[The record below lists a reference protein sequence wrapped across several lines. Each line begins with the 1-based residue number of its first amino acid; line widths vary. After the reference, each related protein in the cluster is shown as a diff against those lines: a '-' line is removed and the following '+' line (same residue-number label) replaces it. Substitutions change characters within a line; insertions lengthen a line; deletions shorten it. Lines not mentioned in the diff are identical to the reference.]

1 MIFNHNIVVVLYF
14 CNSQTQEWM
23 VSEVTQTK
31 VLWGTN
37 CPSYFFLDQHVC
49 YENAFVILHIRHSE
63 KPDDFLSLSVPFHWW
78 NTHVRRSQSP
88 LLHGGPKPTTIV
100 SRQRK
105 EHWAGQTVHLSLHH
119 ETVIRPTPVL
129 DMGNLLGNTTS
140 IIIKTHAL
148 YLQPHCVINGSM
160 LLLEKK
166 PSTRRKYDLKKENL
180 SSMCYHWAC
189 LTVLGETLI
198 IINYKCTSYIS
209 NMSDFW
215 NYLKLYRMH
224 ELLPSFNFFTHR
236 SLLCGLGAKI

>member
-31 VLWGTN
+31 VLWVTN

-49 YENAFVILHIRHSE
+49 YKNAFVILHIRHSE
-63 KPDDFLSLSVPFHWW
+63 KPDDFLSLSLC
-78 NTHVRRSQSP
+78 P
-88 LLHGGPKPTTIV
+88 LSLVKHSCEEKSITTTPRWTKAIV

-119 ETVIRPTPVL
+119 ETVIPPTPVL
-129 DMGNLLGNTTS
+129 DMGNLLGSTTS

-166 PSTRRKYDLKKENL
+166 PSTRRRYDLKKENL
-180 SSMCYHWAC
+180 SSMCYHLAC

-224 ELLPSFNFFTHR
+224 EFLPSFNFFTHR